1 MKLGFHVSTSKGY
14 PNAISEA
21 INQDANNFQFFTS
34 NPRGNSRRALE
45 NEEINEFN
53 ILREENNFNTL
64 VCHAPYVINLASNK
78 PNVIE
83 NAKDII
89 SKDMYRLSKL
99 KVDRYVLHPG
109 NHVGQGSKKG
119 MDLIAKSL
127 NEILNDE
134 LKIYLC
140 LETMSGM
147 GTEIG
152 SKFEELSYLIENI
165 NYKKVA
171 VCLDTCHIYSA
182 GYDIKN
188 DYEGVMDEFD
198 ETIGL
203 DKLKVIH
210 FNDTLKEL
218 GSKKDRHAKIG
229 EGILGIE
236 TFKKFVNDKRLKE
249 IPIILETPNDLE
261 GYKREIKLIR
271 GLRYEQT
278 FNH

>member
-14 PNAISEA
+14 PNAINESL
-21 INQDANNFQFFTS
+21 NQGGTTFQFFAS

-53 ILREENNFNTL
+53 SLRKEKNFDTL

-78 PNVIE
+78 ENVVD

-89 SKDMYRLSKL
+89 SKDLYRLSKL
-99 KVDRYVLHPG
+99 NVDRYVLHPG

-119 MDLIAKSL
+119 MDLIVKSL
-127 NEILNDE
+127 NDVLNDE
-134 LKIYLC
+134 LEVYLC

-152 SKFEELSYLIENI
+152 SKFEELGYLIKNI
-165 NYKKVA
+165 DYKNVA

-188 DYEGVMDEFD
+188 NYEGVIDEFD
-198 ETIGL
+198 RTIGL

-218 GSKKDRHAKIG
+218 GSKKDRHEKIG
-229 EGILGIE
+229 EGVLGIE
-236 TFKKFVNDKRLKE
+236 TFKKFINDERLKD
-249 IPIILETPNDLE
+249 IPIILETPNDLD
-261 GYKREIKLIR
+261 GYKKEIEMIR
-271 GLRYEQT
+271 NLQNE
-278 FNH
+278 

>member
-14 PNAISEA
+14 PNAISESL
-21 INQDANNFQFFTS
+21 NQGASTFQFFAS
-34 NPRGNSRRALE
+34 NPRGNSRRVLE
-45 NEEINEFN
+45 NEEINEF
-53 ILREENNFNTL
+53 ISLRNEKNFDTL

-78 PNVIE
+78 SNVVE

-99 KVDRYVLHPG
+99 NVDRYVLHPG

-119 MDLIAKSL
+119 MDLIVKSL
-127 NEILNDE
+127 NEVLNDE
-134 LKIYLC
+134 LEIYLC
-140 LETMSGM
+140 LETMAGM

-152 SKFEELSYLIENI
+152 GKFEELCYLIENI
-165 NYKKVA
+165 TYKKVA

-198 ETIGL
+198 RIIGL

-218 GSKKDRHAKIG
+218 GSKKDRHEKIG
-229 EGILGIE
+229 EGVLGVE
-236 TFKKFVNDKRLKE
+236 TFKKFVNDKRLTD
-249 IPIILETPNDLE
+249 IPIILETPNDLN
-261 GYKREIKLIR
+261 GYKKEIEMIR
-271 GLRYEQT
+271 NLKNE
-278 FNH
+278 

>member
-1 MKLGFHVSTSKGY
+1 MKLGFHVSASKGY
-14 PNAISEA
+14 PNAITESL
-21 INQDANNFQFFTS
+21 NQGATTFQFFAS
-34 NPRGNSRRALE
+34 NPRGNSRRVLE
-45 NEEINEFN
+45 DVEINEFN
-53 ILREENNFNTL
+53 SLREKEKFDTL

-78 PNVIE
+78 QHVVD

-89 SKDMYRLSKL
+89 SKDLYRLSKL
-99 KVDRYVLHPG
+99 NLDRYVLHPG

-119 MDLIAKSL
+119 MDLIVKSL
-127 NEILNDE
+127 NEVLNNE
-134 LKIYLC
+134 LDIYLC

-152 SKFEELSYLIENI
+152 SKFEELNYLIENI
-165 NYKKVA
+165 KYKNVS

-188 DYEGVMDEFD
+188 DYEGVIDEFD
-198 ETIGL
+198 SIIGL

-210 FNDTLKEL
+210 FNDTLKDL
-218 GSKKDRHAKIG
+218 GSKKDRHEKIG

-236 TFKKFVNDKRLKE
+236 TFKKFVNDDRLKD

-261 GYKREIKLIR
+261 GYKKEIEIIR
-271 GLRYEQT
+271 DLKNE
-278 FNH
+278 

>member
-1 MKLGFHVSTSKGY
+1 MKLGFHVSASKGY
-14 PNAISEA
+14 PNAITESL
-21 INQDANNFQFFTS
+21 NQGATTFQFFAS
-34 NPRGNSRRALE
+34 NPRGNSRRVLE
-45 NEEINEFN
+45 DVEINEFN
-53 ILREENNFNTL
+53 SLREKEKFDTL

-78 PNVIE
+78 QNVVD

-89 SKDMYRLSKL
+89 SKDLYRLSKL
-99 KVDRYVLHPG
+99 NVDRYVLHPG

-119 MDLIAKSL
+119 MDLIVKSL
-127 NEILNDE
+127 TEVLNDE
-134 LKIYLC
+134 LDIYLC

-152 SKFEELSYLIENI
+152 SKFEELNYLIDNI
-165 NYKKVA
+165 KYKNVS

-188 DYEGVMDEFD
+188 DYEGVIDEFD
-198 ETIGL
+198 SIIGL

-210 FNDTLKEL
+210 FNDTLKDL
-218 GSKKDRHAKIG
+218 GSKKDRHEKIG

-236 TFKKFVNDKRLKE
+236 TFKKFVNDDRLKD

-261 GYKREIKLIR
+261 GYKKEIEIIR
-271 GLRYEQT
+271 DLKNE
-278 FNH
+278 

>member
-1 MKLGFHVSTSKGY
+1 MKLGFHVSASKGY
-14 PNAISEA
+14 PNAITESL
-21 INQDANNFQFFTS
+21 NQGATTFQFFAS
-34 NPRGNSRRALE
+34 NPRGNSRRVLE
-45 NEEINEFN
+45 DVEINEFN
-53 ILREENNFNTL
+53 SLREKEKFDTL

-78 PNVIE
+78 QNVVD

-89 SKDMYRLSKL
+89 SKDLYRLSKL
-99 KVDRYVLHPG
+99 NVDRYVLHPG

-119 MDLIAKSL
+119 MDLIVKSL
-127 NEILNDE
+127 TEVLNDE
-134 LKIYLC
+134 LDIYLC

-152 SKFEELSYLIENI
+152 SKFEELNYLIENI
-165 NYKKVA
+165 KYKNVS

-188 DYEGVMDEFD
+188 DYEGVIDEFD
-198 ETIGL
+198 SIIGL

-210 FNDTLKEL
+210 FNDTLKDL
-218 GSKKDRHAKIG
+218 GSKKDRHEKIG

-236 TFKKFVNDKRLKE
+236 TFKKFVNDDRLKD

-261 GYKREIKLIR
+261 GYKKEIEIIR
-271 GLRYEQT
+271 DLKNE
-278 FNH
+278 